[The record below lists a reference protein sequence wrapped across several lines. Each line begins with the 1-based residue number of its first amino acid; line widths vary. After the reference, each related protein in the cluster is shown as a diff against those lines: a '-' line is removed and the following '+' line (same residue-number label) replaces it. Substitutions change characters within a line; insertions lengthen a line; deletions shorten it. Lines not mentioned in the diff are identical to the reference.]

1 MTAAQLAL
9 ILLTILGLSI
19 GQVLFKL
26 ASAGLIF
33 TPAGLLRSILDPK
46 LIAALFVYFLATGM
60 WLYVLKHLP
69 LRVAYPYV
77 ALAFVFVPLLAFFLL
92 HEKLHWNTFVGAA
105 FIGIGVWI
113 SSLR

>member
-1 MTAAQLAL
+1 MTIHQLGL

-26 ASAGLIF
+26 ASQNLVF
-33 TPAGLLRSILDPK
+33 TPSGFLNSVLNPT

-92 HEKLHWNTFVGAA
+92 NEKLQWNTFVGAM
-105 FIGIGVWI
+105 FIALGVWI
-113 SSLR
+113 SSFR